1 MTTISPPE
9 RAERGPLAQ
18 TDRER
23 PTPGSP
29 TPVPRRSRERLLS
42 LDVFR
47 GLTVAGMLLVNNPG
61 TWNAIYP
68 PFEHAPWHGWT
79 PTDLIFPF
87 FLFIVGI
94 TTHLSLT
101 ERRARGDDDAALMR
115 QIVRRAALIYAFG
128 LAMSLFPFFT
138 WRAVAGHPDPSM
150 LDRIVDRLDH
160 VRIMGVLARI
170 AVAYLVGALLAF
182 RAPTKRVIVTL
193 VVILYAYWFALT
205 LLPVPGTG
213 ITGEIDVPSL
223 TLQGWL
229 DRLIIGQRHIWSGSV
244 SYDPEGILSSLGAI
258 ASVLCGVLA
267 GRWIATDRPLTD
279 RLVGLF
285 GAGAIATVGAL
296 MWDWSLPINKNLW
309 TSSYVLFTAGMGAMA
324 LATCMWVIE
333 VLNVRRW
340 TKPFLMFGM
349 NPIVAFV
356 GSGVMAR
363 CIYTVFT
370 AEYQGRRQAVQ
381 SIIFQA
387 GFASWLPPRDAS
399 LLFAIVFVLFWLAL
413 LSVLHSKKWF
423 LKL

>member
-1 MTTISPPE
+1 MTST
-9 RAERGPLAQ
+9 ATPL
-18 TDRER
+18 
-23 PTPGSP
+23 
-29 TPVPRRSRERLLS
+29 PRRARERLLS

-61 TWNAIYP
+61 TWDAIYP

-101 ERRARGDDDAALMR
+101 ERGLRGDDDAMLMR
-115 QIVRRAALIYAFG
+115 QIVRRAALIYLFG
-128 LAMSLFPFFT
+128 FAMALFPFFT
-138 WRAVAGHPDPSM
+138 WNAIRGHPDASI
-150 LDRIVDRLDH
+150 LDRIVDRLQH

-182 RAPTKRVIVTL
+182 RAPTRRVIVTL
-193 VVILYAYWFALT
+193 VVVLYAYWFALV

-213 ITGEIDVPSL
+213 AVTGIPIVGEIDVPAL

-229 DRLIIGQRHIWSGSV
+229 DRLVFGRNHIWGGSV
-244 SYDPEGILSSLGAI
+244 TYDPEGILSSLGAI

-267 GRWIATDRPLTD
+267 GRWIATERALSE

-285 GAGAIATVGAL
+285 GAGALAAVAGL

-309 TSSYVLFTAGMGAMA
+309 TSSYVLFTAGMGAMT

-333 VLNVRRW
+333 VLNVRWW
-340 TKPFLMFGM
+340 TKPFLIFGM

-370 AEYQGRRQAVQ
+370 APYHGRRVPVQ
-381 SIIFQA
+381 SIIFQSA
-387 GFASWLPPRDAS
+387 FASWLPPRDAS
-399 LLFAIVFVLFWLAL
+399 LLFALVFVLLWLGI
-413 LSVLHSKKWF
+413 LSVLHRKQWF

>member
-1 MTTISPPE
+1 MTST
-9 RAERGPLAQ
+9 ATPL
-18 TDRER
+18 
-23 PTPGSP
+23 
-29 TPVPRRSRERLLS
+29 PRRARERLLS

-61 TWNAIYP
+61 TWDAIYP

-101 ERRARGDDDAALMR
+101 ERRLRGDDDVMLMR
-115 QIVRRAALIYAFG
+115 QIVRRAALIYLFG
-128 LAMSLFPFFT
+128 FAMALFPFFT
-138 WRAVAGHPDPSM
+138 WNAIRGHPDASI
-150 LDRIVDRLDH
+150 LDRIVDRLQH

-182 RAPTKRVIVTL
+182 RAPTRRVIVTL
-193 VVILYAYWFALT
+193 VVVLYAYWFALV

-213 ITGEIDVPSL
+213 AVTGIPIVGEIDVPAL

-229 DRLIIGQRHIWSGSV
+229 DRLVFGRNHIWGGSV
-244 SYDPEGILSSLGAI
+244 TYDPEGILSSLGAI
-258 ASVLCGVLA
+258 GSVLCGVLA
-267 GRWIATDRPLTD
+267 GRWIATERALSE

-285 GAGAIATVGAL
+285 GAGALAAVAGL

-309 TSSYVLFTAGMGAMA
+309 TSSYVLFTAGMGAMT

-333 VLNVRRW
+333 VLHVRWW
-340 TKPFLMFGM
+340 TKPFLIFGM

-370 AEYQGRRQAVQ
+370 ASYHGRRVPVQ
-381 SIIFQA
+381 SIIFQSA
-387 GFASWLPPRDAS
+387 FASWLPPRDAS
-399 LLFAIVFVLFWLAL
+399 LLFALVFVLLWLGI
-413 LSVLHSKKWF
+413 LSVLHRKQWF

>member
-1 MTTISPPE
+1 MTST
-9 RAERGPLAQ
+9 ATPL
-18 TDRER
+18 
-23 PTPGSP
+23 
-29 TPVPRRSRERLLS
+29 PRRARERLLS

-61 TWNAIYP
+61 TWDAIYP

-101 ERRARGDDDAALMR
+101 ERRLRGDDDVMLMR
-115 QIVRRAALIYAFG
+115 QIVRRAALIYLFG
-128 LAMSLFPFFT
+128 FAMALFPFFT
-138 WRAVAGHPDPSM
+138 WNAIRGHPDASI
-150 LDRIVDRLDH
+150 LDRIVDRLQH

-193 VVILYAYWFALT
+193 VVILYAYWLALA

-213 ITGEIDVPSL
+213 AVTGIPIVGEIDVAAL

-229 DRLIIGQRHIWSGSV
+229 DRLVIGRNHIWGGSV
-244 SYDPEGILSSLGAI
+244 TYDPEGILSSLGAI
-258 ASVLCGVLA
+258 GSVLCGVLA
-267 GRWIATDRPLTD
+267 GRWIATERALSE

-285 GAGAIATVGAL
+285 GAGALAAVAGL

-309 TSSYVLFTAGMGAMA
+309 TSSYVLFTAGMGAMT

-333 VLNVRRW
+333 VLHVRWW
-340 TKPFLMFGM
+340 TKPFLIFGM

-370 AEYQGRRQAVQ
+370 ASYHGRRVPVQ
-381 SIIFQA
+381 SIIFQSA
-387 GFASWLPPRDAS
+387 FASWLPPRDAS
-399 LLFAIVFVLFWLAL
+399 LLFALVFVLLWLGI
-413 LSVLHSKKWF
+413 LSVLHRKQWF

>member
-1 MTTISPPE
+1 MTST
-9 RAERGPLAQ
+9 ATPL
-18 TDRER
+18 
-23 PTPGSP
+23 
-29 TPVPRRSRERLLS
+29 PRRARERLLS

-61 TWNAIYP
+61 TWDAIYP

-101 ERRARGDDDAALMR
+101 ERGLRGDDDVMLMR
-115 QIVRRAALIYAFG
+115 QIVRRAALIYLFG
-128 LAMSLFPFFT
+128 FAMALFPFFT
-138 WRAVAGHPDPSM
+138 WNAIRGHPDASM
-150 LDRIVDRLDH
+150 LDRIVDRLQH

-182 RAPTKRVIVTL
+182 RAPTRRVIVTL
-193 VVILYAYWFALT
+193 VVILYAYWLALA

-213 ITGEIDVPSL
+213 AVTGIPIVGEIDVAAL

-229 DRLIIGQRHIWSGSV
+229 DRLVIGRNHIWGGSV
-244 SYDPEGILSSLGAI
+244 TYDPEGILSSLGAI
-258 ASVLCGVLA
+258 GSVLCGVLA
-267 GRWIATDRPLTD
+267 GRWIATERALSE

-285 GAGAIATVGAL
+285 GAGALAAVAGL

-309 TSSYVLFTAGMGAMA
+309 TSSYVLFTAGMGAMT

-333 VLNVRRW
+333 VLNVRWW
-340 TKPFLMFGM
+340 TKPFLIFGM

-370 AEYQGRRQAVQ
+370 ASYHGRRVPVQ
-381 SIIFQA
+381 SIIFQSA
-387 GFASWLPPRDAS
+387 FASWLPPRDAS
-399 LLFAIVFVLFWLAL
+399 LLFALVFVLLWLGI
-413 LSVLHSKKWF
+413 LSVLHRKQWF

>member
-1 MTTISPPE
+1 MTST
-9 RAERGPLAQ
+9 ATPL
-18 TDRER
+18 
-23 PTPGSP
+23 
-29 TPVPRRSRERLLS
+29 PRRARERLLS

-61 TWNAIYP
+61 TWDAIYP

-101 ERRARGDDDAALMR
+101 ERGLRGDDDVMLMR
-115 QIVRRAALIYAFG
+115 QIVRRAALIYLFG
-128 LAMSLFPFFT
+128 FAMALFPFFT
-138 WRAVAGHPDPSM
+138 WNAIRGHPDASI
-150 LDRIVDRLDH
+150 LDRIVDRLQH

-193 VVILYAYWFALT
+193 VVILYAYWVALV

-213 ITGEIDVPSL
+213 AVTGIPIVGEIDVPAL

-229 DRLIIGQRHIWSGSV
+229 DRLIFGRNHIWGGSV
-244 SYDPEGILSSLGAI
+244 TYDPEGILSSLGAI

-267 GRWIATDRPLTD
+267 GRWIATERALSE

-285 GAGAIATVGAL
+285 GAGALAAVAGL

-309 TSSYVLFTAGMGAMA
+309 TSSYVLFTAGMGAMT

-333 VLNVRRW
+333 VLNVRW
-340 TKPFLMFGM
+340 WAKPFLIFGM

-370 AEYQGRRQAVQ
+370 ASYHGRRVPVQ
-381 SIIFQA
+381 SIIFQSA
-387 GFASWLPPRDAS
+387 FASWLPPRDAS
-399 LLFAIVFVLFWLAL
+399 LLFALVFVLLWLGI
-413 LSVLHSKKWF
+413 LSVLHRKQWF

>member
-1 MTTISPPE
+1 MTST
-9 RAERGPLAQ
+9 ATPL
-18 TDRER
+18 
-23 PTPGSP
+23 
-29 TPVPRRSRERLLS
+29 PRRARERLLS

-61 TWNAIYP
+61 TWDAIYP

-101 ERRARGDDDAALMR
+101 ERGLRGDDDVMLMR
-115 QIVRRAALIYAFG
+115 QIVRRAALIYLFG
-128 LAMSLFPFFT
+128 FAMALFPFFT
-138 WRAVAGHPDPSM
+138 WNAIRGHPDASM
-150 LDRIVDRLDH
+150 LDRIVDRLQH

-182 RAPTKRVIVTL
+182 RAPTRRVIVTL
-193 VVILYAYWFALT
+193 VVILYAYWLALA

-213 ITGEIDVPSL
+213 AVTGIPIVGEIDVAAL

-229 DRLIIGQRHIWSGSV
+229 DRLVIGRNHIWGGSV
-244 SYDPEGILSSLGAI
+244 TYDPEGILSSLGAI
-258 ASVLCGVLA
+258 GSVLCGVLA
-267 GRWIATDRPLTD
+267 GRWIATERALSE

-285 GAGAIATVGAL
+285 GAGALAAVAGL

-309 TSSYVLFTAGMGAMA
+309 TSSYVLFTAGMGAMT

-333 VLNVRRW
+333 VLHVRWW
-340 TKPFLMFGM
+340 TKPFLIFGM

-370 AEYQGRRQAVQ
+370 ASYHGRRVPVQ
-381 SIIFQA
+381 SIIFQSA
-387 GFASWLPPRDAS
+387 FASWLPPRDAS
-399 LLFAIVFVLFWLAL
+399 LLFALVFVLLWLGI
-413 LSVLHSKKWF
+413 LSVLHRKQWF

>member
-1 MTTISPPE
+1 MTST
-9 RAERGPLAQ
+9 ATPL
-18 TDRER
+18 
-23 PTPGSP
+23 
-29 TPVPRRSRERLLS
+29 PRRARERLLS

-61 TWNAIYP
+61 TWDAIYP

-101 ERRARGDDDAALMR
+101 ERGLRGDDDVMLMR
-115 QIVRRAALIYAFG
+115 QIVRRAALIYLFG
-128 LAMSLFPFFT
+128 FAMALFPFFT
-138 WRAVAGHPDPSM
+138 WNAIRGHPDASM
-150 LDRIVDRLDH
+150 LDRIVDRLQH

-182 RAPTKRVIVTL
+182 RAPTRRVIVTL
-193 VVILYAYWFALT
+193 VVILYAYWLALV

-213 ITGEIDVPSL
+213 AVTGIPIVGEIDVPAL

-229 DRLIIGQRHIWSGSV
+229 DRLIFGRNHIWGGSV
-244 SYDPEGILSSLGAI
+244 TYDPEGILSSLGAI

-267 GRWIATDRPLTD
+267 GRWIATERALSE

-285 GAGAIATVGAL
+285 GAGALAAVAGL

-309 TSSYVLFTAGMGAMA
+309 TSSYVLFTAGMGAMT

-333 VLNVRRW
+333 VLHVRWW
-340 TKPFLMFGM
+340 TKPFLIFGM

-370 AEYQGRRQAVQ
+370 ASYHGRRVPVQ
-381 SIIFQA
+381 SIIFQSA
-387 GFASWLPPRDAS
+387 FASWLPPRDAS
-399 LLFAIVFVLFWLAL
+399 LLFALVFVLLWLGI
-413 LSVLHSKKWF
+413 LSVLHRKQWF

>member
-1 MTTISPPE
+1 MTMTATPPV
-9 RAERGPLAQ
+9 AAGALPQ
-18 TDRER
+18 PDRDR
-23 PTPGSP
+23 PTPP
-29 TPVPRRSRERLLS
+29 AAVAVPRRARERLLS

-61 TWNAIYP
+61 TWAAIYP
-68 PFEHAPWHGWT
+68 PLEHAPWHGWT

-94 TTHLSLT
+94 TTHLSLS
-101 ERRARGDDDAALMR
+101 ERRARGDDDAALVR
-115 QIVRRAALIYAFG
+115 QIVKRAALIYLFG
-128 LAMSLFPFFT
+128 FAMSAFPFFT
-138 WRAVAGHPDPSM
+138 WNTVPGHPDASM
-150 LDRIVDRLDH
+150 LDRVVHRFQH

-170 AVAYLVGALLAF
+170 AVAYLIGALLAF
-182 RAPTKRVIVTL
+182 RAPTKRVVITL
-193 VVILYAYWFALT
+193 AAVLYAYWLALM

-229 DRLIIGQRHIWSGSV
+229 DRLVIGRNHIWGGSV
-244 SYDPEGILSSLGAI
+244 TYDPEGTLSTLGAVG
-258 ASVLCGVLA
+258 SVLSGVLA
-267 GRWIATDRPLTD
+267 GRWIATERPLTE
-279 RLVGLF
+279 RLAGLF
-285 GAGAIATVGAL
+285 GAGALAAVAGL

-309 TSSYVLFTAGMGAMA
+309 TSSYVLFMAGMGAMT

-333 VLNVRRW
+333 VLGVRWW
-340 TKPFLMFGM
+340 TKPFLIFGL

-370 AEYQGRRQAVQ
+370 AEYQGHRVPVQ
-381 SIIFQA
+381 SIIFQT
-387 GFASWLPPRDAS
+387 GFASWLPARDAS
-399 LLFAIVFVLFWLAL
+399 LLFALVFVLLWLGI
-413 LSVLHSKKWF
+413 LSVLHRKQWF

>member
-1 MTTISPPE
+1 MTST
-9 RAERGPLAQ
+9 ATPL
-18 TDRER
+18 
-23 PTPGSP
+23 
-29 TPVPRRSRERLLS
+29 PRRARERLLS

-61 TWNAIYP
+61 TWDAIYP

-101 ERRARGDDDAALMR
+101 ERRLRGDDDVMLMR
-115 QIVRRAALIYAFG
+115 QIVRRAALIYLFG
-128 LAMSLFPFFT
+128 FAMALFPFFT
-138 WRAVAGHPDPSM
+138 WNAIRGLPDASM
-150 LDRIVDRLDH
+150 LDRIVDRLQH

-193 VVILYAYWFALT
+193 VVILYAYWVALV

-213 ITGEIDVPSL
+213 AVTGIPIVGEIDVPAL

-229 DRLIIGQRHIWSGSV
+229 DRLVFGRNHIWGGSV
-244 SYDPEGILSSLGAI
+244 TYDPEGILSSLGAI
-258 ASVLCGVLA
+258 GSVLCGVLA
-267 GRWIATDRPLTD
+267 GRWIATERALSE

-285 GAGAIATVGAL
+285 GAGSLAAVAGL

-309 TSSYVLFTAGMGAMA
+309 TSSYVLFTAGMGAMT

-333 VLNVRRW
+333 VLNVRWW
-340 TKPFLMFGM
+340 TKPFLIFGM

-370 AEYQGRRQAVQ
+370 ASYHGRRVPVQ
-381 SIIFQA
+381 SIIFQSA
-387 GFASWLPPRDAS
+387 FASWLPPRDAS
-399 LLFAIVFVLFWLAL
+399 LLFALVFVLLWLGI
-413 LSVLHSKKWF
+413 LSVLHRKQWF

>member
-1 MTTISPPE
+1 MTST
-9 RAERGPLAQ
+9 ATPL
-18 TDRER
+18 
-23 PTPGSP
+23 
-29 TPVPRRSRERLLS
+29 PRRARERLLS

-61 TWNAIYP
+61 TWDAIYP

-101 ERRARGDDDAALMR
+101 ERRLRGDDDVMLMR
-115 QIVRRAALIYAFG
+115 QIVRRAALIYLFG
-128 LAMSLFPFFT
+128 FAMALFPFFT
-138 WRAVAGHPDPSM
+138 WNAIRGHPDASM
-150 LDRIVDRLDH
+150 LDRIVDRLQH
-160 VRIMGVLARI
+160 VRTMGVLARI

-182 RAPTKRVIVTL
+182 RAPTRRVIVTL
-193 VVILYAYWFALT
+193 VVVLYAYWFALV

-213 ITGEIDVPSL
+213 AVTGIPIVGEIDVPAL

-229 DRLIIGQRHIWSGSV
+229 DRLVFGRNHIWGGSV
-244 SYDPEGILSSLGAI
+244 TYDPEGILSSLGAI
-258 ASVLCGVLA
+258 GSVLCGVLA
-267 GRWIATDRPLTD
+267 GRWIATERALSE

-285 GAGAIATVGAL
+285 GAGALAAVAGL

-309 TSSYVLFTAGMGAMA
+309 TSSYVLFTAGMGAMT

-333 VLNVRRW
+333 VLNVRWW
-340 TKPFLMFGM
+340 TKPFLIFGM

-370 AEYQGRRQAVQ
+370 ASYHGRRVPVQ
-381 SIIFQA
+381 SIIFQSA
-387 GFASWLPPRDAS
+387 FASWLPPRDAS
-399 LLFAIVFVLFWLAL
+399 LLFALVFVLLWLGI
-413 LSVLHSKKWF
+413 LSVLHRKQWF

>member
-1 MTTISPPE
+1 MTST
-9 RAERGPLAQ
+9 ATPL
-18 TDRER
+18 
-23 PTPGSP
+23 
-29 TPVPRRSRERLLS
+29 PRRARERLLS

-61 TWNAIYP
+61 TWDAIYP

-101 ERRARGDDDAALMR
+101 ERRLRGDDDVMLMR
-115 QIVRRAALIYAFG
+115 QIVRRAALIYLFG
-128 LAMSLFPFFT
+128 FAMALFPFFT
-138 WRAVAGHPDPSM
+138 WNAIRGLPDASM
-150 LDRIVDRLDH
+150 LDRIVDRLQH

-193 VVILYAYWFALT
+193 VVILYAYWVALV

-213 ITGEIDVPSL
+213 AVTGIPIVGEIDVPAL

-229 DRLIIGQRHIWSGSV
+229 DRLVFGRNHIWGGSV
-244 SYDPEGILSSLGAI
+244 TYDPEGILSSLGAI
-258 ASVLCGVLA
+258 GSVLCGVLA
-267 GRWIATDRPLTD
+267 GRWIATERALSE

-285 GAGAIATVGAL
+285 GAGSLAAVAGL
-296 MWDWSLPINKNLW
+296 MWDGSLPINKNLW
-309 TSSYVLFTAGMGAMA
+309 TSSYVLFTAGMGAMT

-333 VLNVRRW
+333 VLNVRWW
-340 TKPFLMFGM
+340 TKPFLIFGM

-370 AEYQGRRQAVQ
+370 ASYHGRRVPVQ
-381 SIIFQA
+381 SIIFQSA
-387 GFASWLPPRDAS
+387 FASWLPPRDAS
-399 LLFAIVFVLFWLAL
+399 LLFALVFVLLWLGILSAL
-413 LSVLHSKKWF
+413 HRKQWF

>member
-1 MTTISPPE
+1 MTST
-9 RAERGPLAQ
+9 ATPL
-18 TDRER
+18 
-23 PTPGSP
+23 
-29 TPVPRRSRERLLS
+29 PRRARERLLS

-61 TWNAIYP
+61 TWDAIYP

-101 ERRARGDDDAALMR
+101 ERRLRGDDDVMLMR
-115 QIVRRAALIYAFG
+115 QIVRRAALIYLFG
-128 LAMSLFPFFT
+128 FAMALFPFFT
-138 WRAVAGHPDPSM
+138 WNAIRGLPDASM
-150 LDRIVDRLDH
+150 LDRIVDRLQH

-193 VVILYAYWFALT
+193 VVILYAYWVALV

-213 ITGEIDVPSL
+213 AVTGIPIVGEIDVPAL

-229 DRLIIGQRHIWSGSV
+229 DRLVFGRNHIWGGSV
-244 SYDPEGILSSLGAI
+244 TYDPEGILSSLGAI
-258 ASVLCGVLA
+258 GSVLCGVLA
-267 GRWIATDRPLTD
+267 GRWIATERALSE

-285 GAGAIATVGAL
+285 GAGSLAAVAGL

-309 TSSYVLFTAGMGAMA
+309 TSSYVLFTAGMGAMT

-333 VLNVRRW
+333 VLNVRWW
-340 TKPFLMFGM
+340 TKPFLIFGM

-370 AEYQGRRQAVQ
+370 ASYHGRRVPVQ
-381 SIIFQA
+381 SIIFQSA
-387 GFASWLPPRDAS
+387 FASWLPPRDAS
-399 LLFAIVFVLFWLAL
+399 LLFALVFVLLWLGILSAL
-413 LSVLHSKKWF
+413 HRKQWF